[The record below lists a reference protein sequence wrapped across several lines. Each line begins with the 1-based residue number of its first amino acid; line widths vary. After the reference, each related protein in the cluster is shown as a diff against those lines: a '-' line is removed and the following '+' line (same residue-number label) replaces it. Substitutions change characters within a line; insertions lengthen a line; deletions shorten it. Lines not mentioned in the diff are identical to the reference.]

1 MKKTCLLIAVGALSS
16 VLALAQANSP
26 APPPSFFYFQN
37 STAGTP
43 GGDVVFQKRKAGNH
57 EFKTFFAVADDG
69 KVVTGAPYTATATT
83 ETTQVLSDGNRI
95 VNKSTASLAR
105 DSQGRTRR
113 EETMD
118 GPAPAGAEVPR
129 MAFIHDPVAKAT
141 YILDLNKETGHVIS
155 MASGKGAIHMET
167 FSAGNG
173 ARSRT
178 IVTNDDEPTEMHA
191 PPLLPPPGARIN
203 VEKNIMI
210 ANGPEAGVEQRV
222 WMLNDDN
229 AQVKTESLGKQV
241 IEGVSAEGKRTTRT
255 IPAGQM
261 GNERPIEITSEVWT
275 SPELQMVVLS
285 KHNDPRFGETVY
297 RLTNIQRGEPDHSLF
312 TIPENFTVNDGP
324 GHKPSI

>member
-1 MKKTCLLIAVGALSS
+1 MKRTCAVITFAALSS
-16 VLALAQANSP
+16 AFALAQANSP
-26 APPPSFFYFQN
+26 APPPNVFYFQN

-43 GGDVVFQKRKAGNH
+43 GDELVFQKRKTGNH

-95 VNKSTASLAR
+95 VNKSTTSLAR

-129 MAFIHDPVAKAT
+129 MAFIHDPIAKAT

-167 FSAGNG
+167 FSDGNG

-191 PPLLPPPGARIN
+191 PPLLPTPGARIN

-241 IEGVSAEGKRTTRT
+241 IEGVTAEGKRTTRT

-297 RLTNIQRGEPDHSLF
+297 RLTNIQRSEPDHSLF
-312 TIPENFTVNDGP
+312 TVPDNFTLKGP
-324 GHKPSI
+324 GHKPEI